1 MQLDWCKLCVLL
13 WKTRP
18 EFRIGAGT
26 FRFGTRLRATVM
38 RVMSEPAGQQ
48 ETEMKKGSVRRDFLK
63 VGTIG
68 AATSVLAGGSKVFAA
83 AQQPPPPA
91 DNFNVRSFGAAGDG
105 KTIDTPSINRAIKA
119 ASDTGGGTVVFPAGS
134 YLCYSIHLKSKVSLY
149 LGPGA
154 TIVAA
159 EASAAGGSDGYD
171 APEPNQWDN
180 YQDFGH
186 SHWRNSLMWGEDLA
200 NISILGP
207 GLIWGKG
214 LSRGD
219 GDTALAPGVGNKSIS
234 LKNCRN
240 VTLRDISILHG
251 GHFAILATGV
261 DNLTIDNLLID
272 TNRDGIDIDCCR
284 NVRVSN
290 CSVNSPWDDAICPK
304 SSFALG
310 YARATDS
317 VTIAN
322 CYVTGGYEEGTLLDA
337 TYKRFGADYK
347 VPRNGRIKFGTESNG
362 GFRNITVTNCA
373 IDNCRGIA
381 LETVDGGLLEDVTIS
396 NIVMRDITDVPF
408 FLRLGS
414 RMRGP
419 EGVPVGQLRR
429 VLISNVVVS
438 NAESKQSAII
448 SGIPGHFIEDI
459 KFENIYIQHR
469 GGGTKGSAA
478 IVVPEIEDAYPEP
491 GRFGQM
497 PAHGFFI
504 RHVKGIDMRD
514 IEIKSLQEDHRPAF
528 VLDDVDGADFTHVK
542 VPGNAGDSFVLRN
555 VREFSVS
562 QSRPI
567 PDAYLEHE
575 TGKNI

>member
-1 MQLDWCKLCVLL
+1 MASYRDACAV
-13 WKTRP
+13 KTAR
-18 EFRIGAGT
+18 
-26 FRFGTRLRATVM
+26 
-38 RVMSEPAGQQ
+38 QQ
-48 ETEMKKGSVRRDFLK
+48 ETEMNEGSLRRDFLK
-63 VGTIG
+63 VGAIG

-83 AQQPPPPA
+83 AQQQPTA
-91 DNFNVRSFGAAGDG
+91 DDFNIRSFGASGDG
-105 KTIDTPSINRAIKA
+105 KTIDTQSVNRAIDA
-119 ASDTGGGTVVFPAGS
+119 ASAAGGGTVVFPAGS

-154 TIVAA
+154 TLVAA
-159 EASAAGGSDGYD
+159 ETSAAGGSNGYD
-171 APEPNQWDN
+171 APEPNPWDH

-186 SHWRNSLMWGEDLA
+186 SHWRNSLIWGEDLS
-200 NISILGP
+200 NVSILGP

-214 LSRGD
+214 LSRGA
-219 GDTALAPGVGNKSIS
+219 GDSTLAPGVGNKSIS

-310 YARATDS
+310 YARSTEN
-317 VTIAN
+317 VTITN

-337 TYKRFGADYK
+337 TYKQIGPDYK
-347 VPRNGRIKFGTESNG
+347 APRNGRIKFGTESNG
-362 GFRNITVTNCA
+362 GFRNITVTNCVV
-373 IDNCRGIA
+373 DNCRGIA
-381 LETVDGGLLEDVTIS
+381 LETVDGGLLEDITIS
-396 NIVMRDITDVPF
+396 NIAMRDITDVPF

-419 EGVPVGQLRR
+419 EGVPIGPLRR

-438 NAESKQSAII
+438 NAASKQTAIVT
-448 SGIPGHFIEDI
+448 GIPGFPIDDV

-469 GGGTKGSAA
+469 GGGTKESAA
-478 IVVPEIEDAYPEP
+478 IVVPELENVYPDP
-491 GRFGQM
+491 DRFGPM
-497 PAHGFFI
+497 PAQGFFI

-542 VPGNAGDSFVLRN
+542 IPRNAGDSFLLKN
-555 VREFSVS
+555 VTNFNVS
-562 QSRPI
+562 HSRPI
-567 PDAYLEHE
+567 ADTYFEHE
-575 TGKNI
+575 AEKTI

>member
-1 MQLDWCKLCVLL
+1 
-13 WKTRP
+13 
-18 EFRIGAGT
+18 
-26 FRFGTRLRATVM
+26 
-38 RVMSEPAGQQ
+38 
-48 ETEMKKGSVRRDFLK
+48 MKEGSVRRDFLK
-63 VGTIG
+63 AGAIG
-68 AATSVLAGGSKVFAA
+68 AASSVLGGGSKVFAA
-83 AQQPPPPA
+83 AQDPSPPT

-105 KTIDTPSINRAIKA
+105 RTIDTPSINRAIDA
-119 ASDTGGGTVVFPAGS
+119 ASAAGGGTVVFPSGS

-159 EASAAGGSDGYD
+159 ESSAAGGSGEYD
-171 APEPNQWDN
+171 AAESNQWDR

-186 SHWRNSLMWGEDLA
+186 SHWRNSLIWGED
-200 NISILGP
+200 ISKVSIVGP

-214 LSRGD
+214 LSRGE

-234 LKNCRN
+234 LKNCHN

-284 NVRVSN
+284 NVRISN

-310 YARATDS
+310 YARATEN

-337 TYKRFGADYK
+337 TYKRIGPDYK
-347 VPRNGRIKFGTESNG
+347 APRNGRIKFGTESNG
-362 GFRNITVTNCA
+362 GFRNITVSNCVVE
-373 IDNCRGIA
+373 NCRGIA
-381 LETVDGGLLEDVTIS
+381 LETVDGGVLEDITIS
-396 NIVMRDITDVPF
+396 NIAMRDITDVPF

-419 EGVPVGQLRR
+419 EGVPIGQLRR

-438 NAESKQSAII
+438 NAESKQAGII
-448 SGIPGHFIEDI
+448 TGIPGHFIEDV
-459 KFENIYIQHR
+459 KFDNIYVQHR
-469 GGGTKGSAA
+469 GGGTKDSAA
-478 IVVPEIEDAYPEP
+478 IVVSEIENAYPEP
-491 GRFGQM
+491 DRFGRT

-514 IEIKSLQEDHRPAF
+514 IEIKPLQEDFRPAF
-528 VLDDVDGADFTHVK
+528 VLNDVDGADFTHVK
-542 VPGNAGDSFVLRN
+542 IPRKVGASFVLKN
-555 VREFSVS
+555 VRDFSVS
-562 QSRPI
+562 QSRPTA
-567 PDAYLEHE
+567 DTYLEHE
-575 TGKNI
+575 TEKTI